1 MVKIRMSRYGRK
13 KSPFYRIV
21 AVDER
26 KRRQSDYIELLGYYN
41 PQRKEEFK
49 IDKDRVNYWISQGAQ
64 TSETVAKLIKTAS

>member
-26 KRRQSDYIELLGYYN
+26 KRRESDYIELLGFYN

-64 TSETVAKLIKTAS
+64 TSETVAKLIKNAS

>member
-13 KSPFYRIV
+13 KNPFYRIV

-26 KRRQSDYIELLGYYN
+26 KRRESDYIELLGFYN
-41 PQRKEEFK
+41 PQRKEEFR

-64 TSETVAKLIKTAS
+64 TSETVAKLIKNAS